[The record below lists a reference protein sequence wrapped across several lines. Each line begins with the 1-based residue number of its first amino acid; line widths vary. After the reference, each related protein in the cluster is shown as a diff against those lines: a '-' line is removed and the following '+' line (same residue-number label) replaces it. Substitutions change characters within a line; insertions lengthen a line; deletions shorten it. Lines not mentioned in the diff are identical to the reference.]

1 MLEPEAEMRFVQTGV
16 MLIGAV
22 LYWLAIV
29 YGPQP
34 MNDGDQW
41 ITNNLFLLFGGWNVL
56 LLVVFIISIVDGV
69 RKIRAKKTRELG
81 TGAMIVKLASIPY
94 FVANFIV
101 LAFLSVEGLA
111 FFFFTAGGF
120 LVVVWFGIVLTY
132 LTMTSTSVYGWA
144 AIVALRRERKIN
156 RVLTAVYAILLF
168 GFFTDVAVGVML
180 FGHSR
185 RRPRF
190 ALIVMLLVTGVALI
204 ALGLFGIYTLPGF
217 ARSLDLPRSFYTLG
231 AIPIIVLVLGIAMVA
246 GSIVVGVLER
256 SALRTETQQ
265 AALATTPSGQDEKLG
280 GVDPA
285 ASVPDGI
292 ASVQRP
298 R

>member
-1 MLEPEAEMRFVQTGV
+1 MRFIQTGV

-34 MNDGDQW
+34 VNDDDRW
-41 ITNNLFLLFGGWNVL
+41 VTDNLFVLFGGWNLL

-69 RKIRAKKTRELG
+69 RKIRTKKTRELG

-132 LTMTSTSVYGWA
+132 LTMTSTSVYGWV
-144 AIVALRRERKIN
+144 AIVALRREGKIN

-168 GFFTDVAVGVML
+168 GFFTDVAGGVML

-190 ALIVMLLVTGVALI
+190 ALIVMLLVTGAALI
-204 ALGLFGIYTLPGF
+204 ALGLFGIVTLPGF
-217 ARSLDLPRSFYTLG
+217 ARSIDLPPAFYTLG
-231 AIPIIVLVLGIAMVA
+231 AIPVIMLVLGIAVIAGTVVA
-246 GSIVVGVLER
+246 GVVER
-256 SALRTETQQ
+256 SALRAETQQ
-265 AALATTPSGQDEKLG
+265 AALATARSDQDEELG
-280 GVDPA
+280 SVDPA